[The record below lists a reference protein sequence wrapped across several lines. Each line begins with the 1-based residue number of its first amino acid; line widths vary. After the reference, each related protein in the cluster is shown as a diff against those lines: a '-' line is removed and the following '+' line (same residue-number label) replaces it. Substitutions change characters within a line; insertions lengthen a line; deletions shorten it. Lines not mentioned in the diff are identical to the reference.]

1 MNARP
6 AEVEQTAS
14 SIEAGRDD
22 ASAMGTGREES
33 PGVIDSGRQRPA
45 PVDAPPDETSS
56 SMNGGR
62 PSVTRTVAQG
72 ASFAARLVRFGQREL
87 EQARHD
93 VKAVK
98 ERDPAA
104 MSTVEIVTSY
114 SGLHALWLHRLAH
127 PLYQHRVPLV
137 PRWISQAS
145 RFLTGI
151 EIHPGA
157 QIGESFFIDHGSG
170 VVIGETTEVGD
181 NVTLYQGV
189 TLGGTGKET
198 GKRHPT
204 LGDNVVVGAGAQLL
218 GSIKVGDNAR
228 IGAGSVVVHDVP
240 RNSTVVGNPGHP
252 VLHDGQRVGIPD
264 IDYTHLPDPVAEAM
278 RCLVRRIVELENE
291 LDDLYPERKEKRKA
305 KTAIAEQRIEAY
317 IGEFSGGAGI

>member
-1 MNARP
+1 MTSRP
-6 AEVEQTAS
+6 AGVDERAS
-14 SIEAGRDD
+14 ALDVGRDES
-22 ASAMGTGREES
+22 SA
-33 PGVIDSGRQRPA
+33 
-45 PVDAPPDETSS
+45 

-62 PSVTRTVAQG
+62 PSVTQAVAKG
-72 ASFAARLVRFGQREL
+72 ASFTARLVRFGRREL
-87 EQARHD
+87 DQARRD

-104 MSTVEIVTSY
+104 TSTVEIVTSY

-127 PLYQHRVPLV
+127 PLFTHGVPLA

-157 QIGESFFIDHGSG
+157 KIGESFFIDHGAG

-204 LGDNVVVGAGAQLL
+204 LGDNVVVGAGAKLL

-240 RNSTVVGNPGHP
+240 RDSTVVGNPGHP
-252 VLHDGQRVGIPD
+252 VLLDGQRVGIPD

-291 LDDLYPERKEKRKA
+291 LDELHPERKERRRA
-305 KTAIAEQRIEAY
+305 RTALAEERIEAY